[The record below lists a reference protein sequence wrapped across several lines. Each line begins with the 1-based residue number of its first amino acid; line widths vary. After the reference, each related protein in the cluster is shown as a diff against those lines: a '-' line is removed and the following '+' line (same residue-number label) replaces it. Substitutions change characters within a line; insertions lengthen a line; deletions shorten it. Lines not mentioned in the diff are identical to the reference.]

1 MFFVLSKILDFLI
14 SPMLWFIGLL
24 LLALLLRHT
33 KWRNRL
39 LVAAVGLALLLTNAA
54 LVNEALLA
62 WEVPPVRL
70 TSLGHH
76 DAGILLTGITATRK
90 SPHDRVYVAQG
101 ADRLLHTLWLYRAGR
116 IRKIIVS
123 GGSGDLAG
131 AKVRAEAQELTTLLR
146 LAGVPQQDIL
156 LEKNSRNTRENA
168 LNTKALLARHPDIK
182 SLVLITSAFHE
193 RRALGCFR
201 AVGLQPA
208 VFPASYY
215 SSDRQTTLTYWL
227 VPSDEAPRLWSVLL
241 HEMVGYA
248 VYRVLGYVR

>member
-14 SPMLWFIGLL
+14 SPMLWLVGLL
-24 LLALLLRHT
+24 VLALLLRRT
-33 KWRNRL
+33 RWGTRL
-39 LVAAVGLALLLTNAA
+39 LAVAIGLALLLTNAA

-62 WEVPPVRL
+62 WEVPPIRL
-70 TSLGHH
+70 RTLGHH
-76 DAGILLTGITATRK
+76 DAGVLLTGITGVRK
-90 SPHDRVYVAQG
+90 SPHDRVYVTQG

-116 IRKIIVS
+116 IRKIIIS
-123 GGSGDLAG
+123 GGSGALMNTNTRTE
-131 AKVRAEAQELTTLLR
+131 AKELGTLLR

-156 LEKNSRNTRENA
+156 LETGSRNTHENA
-168 LNTKALLARHPDIK
+168 LNTKALLARHPEIK

-208 VFPASYY
+208 VFPAAYY
-215 SSDRQTTLTYWL
+215 STDRQATLTYWL
-227 VPSDEAPRLWSVLL
+227 IPSDEAPRLWSILL

-248 VYRVLGYVR
+248 VYRVLGYVQ

>member
-24 LLALLLRHT
+24 LLALLLRRT
-33 KWRNRL
+33 KWGARL
-39 LVAAVGLALLLTNAA
+39 LVAATGLALLLTNAA

-70 TSLGHH
+70 TALGHH
-76 DAGILLTGITATRK
+76 DAGVLLTGITAGKK

-101 ADRLLHTLWLYRAGR
+101 ADRLLHTLWLYRAGC

-123 GGSGDLAG
+123 GGSGALVG
-131 AKVRAEAQELTTLLR
+131 SNPRTEAKELDTLLR

-156 LEKNSRNTRENA
+156 LETRSRNTRENA
-168 LNTKALLARHPDIK
+168 LNTKALLAQHPEIR
-182 SLVLITSAFHE
+182 SVVLVTSAFHE
-193 RRALGCFR
+193 RRAMGCFR

-208 VFPASYY
+208 AFPASYY
-215 SSDRQTTLTYWL
+215 SSDRQATLTYWL
-227 VPSDEAPRLWSVLL
+227 IPSDEAPRLWSILL

-248 VYRVLGYVR
+248 VYRVLGYVQ